1 MFTLLY
7 ILLGNTGYPLVDAAM
22 RQLWAIGW
30 MNNYMRH
37 VVASFLISYLRI
49 SWIEGYKW
57 FQDTLLDA
65 DIAINAMMW
74 QNGGMS
80 GLDQWNF
87 VMHPVGKLLKS
98 KKTKIWE

>member
-1 MFTLLY
+1 
-7 ILLGNTGYPLVDAAM
+7 M

-87 VMHPVGKLLKS
+87 VMHPVGKLIKS
-98 KKTKIWE
+98 GKKCNIEKYVTSF

>member
-1 MFTLLY
+1 MSY
-7 ILLGNTGYPLVDAAM
+7 WILSLFPDMDSQPIRPHYEMQWWSDNEVHLNAWKKGNTGYPLIDAAM

-30 MNNYMRH
+30 MNNYLRH

-65 DIAINAMMW
+65 DVAIN
-74 QNGGMS
+74 GKS
-80 GLDQWNF
+80 G
-87 VMHPVGKLLKS
+87 S
-98 KKTKIWE
+98 

>member
-1 MFTLLY
+1 
-7 ILLGNTGYPLVDAAM
+7 M

-87 VMHPVGKLLKS
+87 VMHPVGKLMKS